1 MSGAADQPA
10 SSREYHGQT
19 QPDCQLV
26 EKPARIC
33 YIVQSMQNVQIN
45 QLASQQ
51 GAQMEKIIK
60 SSVLRSQLS
69 PILDEVQFNRDNY
82 IIERNGRPAAVIVPL
97 DIYENWKQ
105 NRQRF
110 FDTIRQVQQANQDA
124 DPDEVMELV
133 LQAQQAIRS
142 ESAATS

>member
-1 MSGAADQPA
+1 
-10 SSREYHGQT
+10 
-19 QPDCQLV
+19 
-26 EKPARIC
+26 
-33 YIVQSMQNVQIN
+33 MQNVQIN

-110 FDTIRQVQQANQDA
+110 FETIRQVQQANQDA

-133 LQAQQAIRS
+133 LQAQQAVRS
-142 ESAATS
+142 ESATTS